1 MKIMWFVDHGSKTE
15 TKFELRGR
23 ARDLIAFGPQF
34 NDHTVSL
41 QFDTRDDV
49 KTALELT
56 FCPTVAQVKA
66 SQKVILH

>member
-1 MKIMWFVDHGSKTE
+1 
-15 TKFELRGR
+15 
-23 ARDLIAFGPQF
+23 LIGFGPQF

-56 FCPTVAQVKA
+56 FCPTIAQVKA